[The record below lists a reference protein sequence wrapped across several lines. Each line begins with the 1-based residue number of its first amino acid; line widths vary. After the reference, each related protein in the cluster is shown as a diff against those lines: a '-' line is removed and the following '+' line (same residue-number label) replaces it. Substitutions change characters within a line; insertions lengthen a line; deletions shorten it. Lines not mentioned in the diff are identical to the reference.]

1 MSRLISQRL
10 HRGRSKPGTE
20 SSRYTR
26 LMILAR
32 ERERLTTDVQALE
45 SRLAT
50 ARGRLIEIDR
60 EMTFLQDAT
69 TGPIAPSSVRSALPP
84 AAVTAVGVKR
94 PSSPV
99 GIAVNPRPG
108 KRK

>member
-1 MSRLISQRL
+1 
-10 HRGRSKPGTE
+10 
-20 SSRYTR
+20 
-26 LMILAR
+26 MILAR

-50 ARGRLIEIDR
+50 ARARLVDIDR
-60 EMTFLQDAT
+60 EMTFLQNET

-84 AAVTAVGVKR
+84 PTAVTAVGVKR
-94 PSSPV
+94 PASPV